1 MKNIV
6 FKTKFDECKNLNKI
20 VKKIDNNFFTNIS
33 YKLLNLWIFY
43 PLLMMFITY
52 KFNSTISRNIMFYL
66 LIFIGVIGLIVG
78 ILKIIKTK
86 EKNIGII
93 LGILLLIWCLIT
105 SLFSNNYNLAFT
117 GELYRKEGFET
128 YLLYGGIFLLGILIN
143 DKNM

>member
-1 MKNIV
+1 
-6 FKTKFDECKNLNKI
+6 
-20 VKKIDNNFFTNIS
+20 
-33 YKLLNLWIFY
+33 
-43 PLLMMFITY
+43 
-52 KFNSTISRNIMFYL
+52 MFYL

-93 LGILLLIWCLIT
+93 LGMLLLIWCLIT
-105 SLFSNNYNLAFT
+105 SHFSNNYDLAFT

-143 DKNM
+143 DKNMKKLIKNLLFV